1 MRARW
6 GGLVA
11 LAVGVL
17 WAGGVRA
24 GVYLPVERVS
34 LPLPYN
40 IAPNGMQFVLTPS
53 DVQLRLVDQR
63 QLEDNDPRNNP
74 ESSKKGE
81 PSVGRLAYLEIVKR
95 LEKQQADGV
104 LQPVDKVNLGGC
116 YIRLGRYEKARSIL
130 EQTLPALQ
138 GDKTV
143 LFLAKLNLSAAIA
156 DADPAGDLLPKA
168 IQYQEEA
175 LSEWPQPMPI
185 WTPETSQWYRR
196 AEQLV
201 LQRLKDRK
209 EQKDRAASG
218 RAEVT
223 TNLRLGNVLFPGLR
237 FEGPGQEYQVGS
249 IQPVMWTRMPPD
261 ALVLVVQLLIW
272 SPRDTDLLWL
282 YGELLNANG
291 QMGAAA
297 EVLKTLVDQG
307 GVNSPELRSHRRL
320 LVERVEKLAPIG
332 LATDLALGVVSE
344 SQNET
349 PAVDSSAPASAPP
362 APANWLPDWKT
373 LGVGFLTG
381 FFTATLVGLQVREW
395 RRRQSGVREEP
406 PTSPPSEGGT
416 APPTVPTGSSE
427 GVASADAGS

>member
-34 LPLPYN
+34 LPLPFSRVPKAVHE
-40 IAPNGMQFVLTPS
+40 I
-53 DVQLRLVDQR
+53 LVIQR
-63 QLEDNDPRNNP
+63 QLEDNDPQNNP
-74 ESSKKGE
+74 ESRTKGE

-116 YIRLGRYEKARSIL
+116 YIRLGRYEKARLIL
-130 EQTLPALQ
+130 EQAIPALQ

-143 LFLAKLNLSAAIA
+143 LLLAKLNLSAAIA

-185 WTPETSQWYRR
+185 WAPEESQWYRR

-218 RAEVT
+218 RAELT

-261 ALVLVVQLLIW
+261 AIVLVVQLRIW
-272 SPRDTDLLWL
+272 SPRDPELLWL

-291 QMGAAA
+291 QRGAAA

-307 GVNSPELRSHRRL
+307 GVNSPELFSHRRL
-320 LVERVEKLAPIG
+320 LVESVEKLVPIG
-332 LATDLALGVVSE
+332 MATDLALAVVAE

-349 PAVDSSAPASAPP
+349 PSVDSSAPASAPP
-362 APANWLPDWKT
+362 APSNWLPDWKT